1 MKRLVFVVVLLAF
14 FGSARAQWV
23 QTSGV
28 TGGEVMN
35 IASLGSTVFAATMY
49 SGTFYSND
57 YGNTWT
63 PTAYGVNVAMG
74 VSSFAVDGNIIY
86 GCGSNMLFKSSDYG
100 QSWDTIPIPSASGG
114 VITISA
120 GSMYIGGGSNL
131 GIFSCALGDTNW
143 VLSGLQ
149 GQNIN
154 FLATGPGGA
163 WATTDQGVYRL
174 EGGTWTC
181 LLAKGAHCMA
191 FWGTFIYAGS
201 GNGVWV
207 SETNGASWVLIQSG
221 EAVDPSSLLVAGNTI
236 YAACWNGIYSSP
248 LGGNINWT
256 KIVNGLDFW
265 RVHSLAYAGN
275 QIFAGVCGGVYV
287 SGNGGAS
294 WSRRNTGLIGTN
306 CFLRTNGG
314 RMIARG
320 NPNGFSYTTDKGD
333 HWTEI
338 SNGLERYDHIR
349 LEIHDLAF
357 SGTNYYTGTES
368 GLYSSYDQGGSWIS
382 TSTGLTNAYI
392 YAVITAGPWIFANG
406 GDNSSG
412 VSRASLSDMHF
423 YDFSNGMPSADIQ
436 LLKTIADTDIWAGS
450 CNQGILRR
458 GMSGAKP
465 WQAMNNGI
473 TNTCVMA
480 LAGDANCMFAGT
492 YDGLYRSY
500 THGESWE
507 KIENPWVG
515 AVGGI
520 AVKGDTVI
528 IMSETGLWYSKTQG
542 SSFSNI
548 CSDYFFGGPSILIG
562 DHEVFVGTSDVGVW
576 KRAWSDIHTFHLT
589 IDSVVL
595 KSIVNDRDSLY
606 IECDTNW
613 SIQGYMPAH
622 LSANRLSGKGDGY
635 VVFTATQPNPDDN
648 ERVNAFD
655 LHSSDG
661 QVVGFT
667 VRQLGKS
674 SGFAETTR
682 DGVKVFPNPSTGNI
696 NITSQSPLRSI
707 SVYTAD
713 GVPVRELA
721 FDGNGTHARLSLPH
735 AGLWFIRIGTSE
747 GTTVKKVV
755 GK

>member
-1 MKRLVFVVVLLAF
+1 MLVALLLAF
-14 FGSARAQWV
+14 CGFSKAQWV

-28 TGGEVMN
+28 AGSDVM
-35 IASLGSTVFAATMY
+35 SLGVVGSTVFAATMY
-49 SGTFYSND
+49 SGTFYSNN
-57 YGNTWT
+57 YGNTWI

-74 VSSFAVDGNIIY
+74 VSSFAVDGNVIY

-100 QSWDTIPIPSASGG
+100 QNWDTIQIPSASGG
-114 VITISA
+114 AITISA
-120 GSMYIGGGSNL
+120 GTMYIGGGSSL

-154 FLATGPGGA
+154 CLATGIGGA

-181 LLAKGAHCMA
+181 KLAKGAHCMA
-191 FWGTFIYAGS
+191 FWGNFIYAGS

-207 SETNGASWVLIQSG
+207 SETNGVSWVLIQSG
-221 EAVDPSSLLVAGNTI
+221 EAVDPSSLLVAENTI

-256 KIVNGLDFW
+256 KNVNGLDFW

-287 SGNGGAS
+287 SGNGGGS

-320 NPNGFSYTTDKGD
+320 NPIGFWYTTDKGD
-333 HWTEI
+333 HWSDI

-368 GLYSSYDQGGSWIS
+368 GLYSSYDQGARWIS
-382 TSTGLTNAYI
+382 TSTGLTNSYI
-392 YAVITAGPWIFANG
+392 YAVTTAGPWIFANG

-412 VSRASLSDMHF
+412 VSRASLGDMQF
-423 YDFSNGMPSADIQ
+423 YDFSDGMPSADVQ
-436 LLKTIADTDIWAGS
+436 LLKTIADTDIWAGT
-450 CNQGILRR
+450 CDQGLLRR

-492 YDGLYRSY
+492 YDGFYRSY

-520 AVKGDTVI
+520 SVKGDTVI
-528 IMSETGLWYSKTQG
+528 IMSNNGIWYSKTQG

-548 CSDYFFGGPSILIG
+548 CSDYFFGGPSIFIG
-562 DHEVFVGTSDVGVW
+562 PQDVFVGTSDVGVW
-576 KRAWSDIHTFHLT
+576 RRAWSDIHSFHLT
-589 IDSVVL
+589 LDSVVL
-595 KSIVNDRDSLY
+595 KALTGSRDSLY

-613 SIQGYMPAH
+613 YIQGYMPDF
-622 LSANRLSGKGDGY
+622 LSANRLSGKGNGY
-635 VVFTATQPNPDDN
+635 VVFTALQPNTNDY
-648 ERVNAFD
+648 ELVNAFE

-661 QVVGFT
+661 QSVGFS

-674 SGFAETTR
+674 SGLAEPGR
-682 DGVKVFPNPSTGNI
+682 DRIAVWPNPTSGLVNI
-696 NITSQSPLRSI
+696 SSQSPVRSVT
-707 SVYTAD
+707 VYSAD
-713 GVPVRELA
+713 GVVVKEQAFSGAATRVSVELP
-721 FDGNGTHARLSLPH
+721 GT
-735 AGLWFIRIGTSE
+735 GIWFIRIVSLDGIET
-747 GTTVKKVV
+747 KKVT
-755 GK
+755 GSR